1 MTSNAQ
7 TKLATSWRTLVPV
20 AVLSAAVGFFGGRI
34 GQSPDDQP
42 GATAS
47 THSFSGV
54 LASLYPTGDGGCVKA
69 DPGQAVDVAADANCG
84 AFYFAPGFAPE
95 LGERLKATPYDLRDA
110 ADEAMSGLL
119 LSPP

>member
-54 LASLYPTGDGGCVKA
+54 LASLYPTGDA
-69 DPGQAVDVAADANCG
+69 AASRLTPGRPWTWRLTQTAARSISPRG
-84 AFYFAPGFAPE
+84 
-95 LGERLKATPYDLRDA
+95 
-110 ADEAMSGLL
+110 
-119 LSPP
+119 SPPSSGSA